1 MMKRAKSIQ
10 SRQQKA
16 ADEKAGLLKNAEK
29 TEPLKL
35 FPMEYRARRM
45 ISVTDLV
52 IFYGGKQVCGPLSF
66 EVCCGDRIALDGGNG
81 SGKSSL
87 IKLLANMDV
96 GRDSA
101 GAPGYSGTIN
111 TGSGLVI
118 SYVPQDASFLEG
130 TLSDFAGRKGIDESL
145 FKTVLRKMDFDRGQF
160 EKDLRELSVGQK
172 KKVLLAGS
180 ICQRA
185 HLYRCV

>member
-1 MMKRAKSIQ
+1 
-10 SRQQKA
+10 
-16 ADEKAGLLKNAEK
+16 
-29 TEPLKL
+29 
-35 FPMEYRARRM
+35 M

-52 IFYGGKQVCGPLSF
+52 IFYGGKRMRPSVF

-96 GRDSA
+96 GHDSA

-130 TLSDFAGRKGIDESL
+130 TLSDFAGR
-145 FKTVLRKMDFDRGQF
+145 RG
-160 EKDLRELSVGQK
+160 
-172 KKVLLAGS
+172 
-180 ICQRA
+180 
-185 HLYRCV
+185 